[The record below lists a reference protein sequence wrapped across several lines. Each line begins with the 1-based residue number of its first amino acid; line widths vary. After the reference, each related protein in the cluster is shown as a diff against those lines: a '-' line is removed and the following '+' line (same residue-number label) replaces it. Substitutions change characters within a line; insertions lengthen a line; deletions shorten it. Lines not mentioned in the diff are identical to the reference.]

1 MIRALAIAGGAVA
14 VFLVGATQV
23 PSQVRLPVSTVVA
36 GAVVTQPFGCTP
48 LELEPFDPSCPSHHT
63 HTGIDLA
70 APQGTEVHAATS
82 GTALTGFD
90 AAGAGNFVDV
100 VFDAHVRVLYCHLS
114 TFAVRSGDAVVA
126 GQVIGY
132 VGATGLATGPHV
144 HLQVDV
150 DDVPVDP
157 ALFLA
162 S

>member
-14 VFLVGATQV
+14 LFLVGATQV

-48 LELEPFDPSCPSHHT
+48 LELEPFDPYCPSHHT

-70 APQGTEVHAATS
+70 APLGTEVHSATS

-90 AAGAGNFVDV
+90 EAGAGNFVEV

-114 TFAVRSGDAVVA
+114 AFAVRSGDGVVA

-150 DDVPVDP
+150 DGVPVDP

-162 S
+162 